1 MLKTSVQA
9 QLDGVRT
16 GLNQLSN
23 ALKDLKGIKDR
34 LATICK
40 KIPSTS
46 SLVKMNI
53 FKIKNKC
60 DTSLFLLSDRTVIPK
75 ALSCG

>member
-60 DTSLFLLSDRTVIPK
+60 DMYIIIFTVR
-75 ALSCG
+75 